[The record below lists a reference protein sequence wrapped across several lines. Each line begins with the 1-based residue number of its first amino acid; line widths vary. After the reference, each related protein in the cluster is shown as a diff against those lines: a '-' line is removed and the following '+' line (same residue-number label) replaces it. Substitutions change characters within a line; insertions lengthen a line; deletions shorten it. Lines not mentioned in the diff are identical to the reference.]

1 MKHLFQVAFVSHQL
15 YKITRNTHI
24 PAIQRLF
31 NSTIYINV
39 VIPDL
44 KKFIPIL
51 HFLII
56 CLTNFVMSLVWLSE
70 MLGQII
76 SHSFPFYIKG

>member
-1 MKHLFQVAFVSHQL
+1 MNNLFQVAFILHQL

-31 NSTIYINV
+31 NSTIHIKV
-39 VIPDL
+39 LIPDL
-44 KKFIPIL
+44 KKFILIL

-56 CLTNFVMSLVWLSE
+56 CSTNFVMTLMWLSE
-70 MLGQII
+70 IC
-76 SHSFPFYIKG
+76 